1 MANNLSLQKILSIFT
16 RHIKLIILAAVV
28 GAVFMYTYSS
38 FFVKPVYSASAI
50 ILVQN
55 YDSSQQTEA
64 TTAPSA
70 DRVWVSDLTSSATLA
85 DYCMVLFKN
94 SPTISSVLEGCYMSI
109 TSEEETNFLR
119 ITISSTN
126 PQQAADVAN
135 KVTQVA
141 PEVYLDIYKSGKI
154 DTIREASVPYAPSS
168 PNVKK
173 DTMLGLFAGIA
184 VGCLIAFILELI
196 DTTIKPD
203 DDLFKM
209 YKIPVFAEVVDFER
223 GE

>member
-1 MANNLSLQKILSIFT
+1 MANNFTIQKILAILL
-16 RHIKLIILAAVV
+16 RHIKLIVLTSVIGAIL
-28 GAVFMYTYSS
+28 MYTYSS

-55 YDSSQQTEA
+55 FDSSQKATE
-64 TTAPSA
+64 TTTPGT
-70 DRVWVSDLTSSATLA
+70 DRVYVSDLTSSATLA
-85 DYCMVLFKN
+85 DYCMVLFQN
-94 SPTISSVLEGCYMSI
+94 SPTISSVLEGCSMSLS
-109 TSEEETNFLR
+109 SEGETNFLR

-154 DTIREASVPYAPSS
+154 DTIREASVPSAPSS

-173 DTMLGLFAGIA
+173 DTVFGLLGGCMI
-184 VGCLIAFILELI
+184 GCLIAFILELI

-203 DDLFKM
+203 DDLFKI

>member
-1 MANNLSLQKILSIFT
+1 MANNLSLQKVIGILL
-16 RHIKLIILAAVV
+16 RHVKLIILTAVV
-28 GAVFMYTYSS
+28 GAILMYTYSS

-55 YDSSQQTEA
+55 HDTSQQTEA
-64 TTAPSA
+64 TTTPGT
-70 DRVWVSDLTSSATLA
+70 DRVYVSDLTSSATLA

-154 DTIREASVPYAPSS
+154 DTIREASVPYAP
-168 PNVKK
+168 
-173 DTMLGLFAGIA
+173 
-184 VGCLIAFILELI
+184 
-196 DTTIKPD
+196 
-203 DDLFKM
+203 
-209 YKIPVFAEVVDFER
+209 Y
-223 GE
+223 

>member
-1 MANNLSLQKILSIFT
+1 MANNLSLQKVIGILL
-16 RHIKLIILAAVV
+16 RHVKLIILTAVV
-28 GAVFMYTYSS
+28 GAILMYTYSS

-94 SPTISSVLEGCYMSI
+94 SPAISSVLEGCYMSI

-154 DTIREASVPYAPSS
+154 DTIREASVPSSPSS
-168 PNVKK
+168 PNIKR
-173 DTMLGLFAGIA
+173 DTMVGLFGGIA
-184 VGCLIAFILELI
+184 IGCLLAFFLELI

>member
-1 MANNLSLQKILSIFT
+1 MANNLSLQKVIGILL
-16 RHIKLIILAAVV
+16 RHIKLIILTAVV
-28 GAVFMYTYSS
+28 GAILMYTYSS

-55 YDSSQQTEA
+55 YDTSQQTEA
-64 TTAPSA
+64 TTTPGA
-70 DRVWVSDLTSSATLA
+70 DRVFVSDLTSSATLA

-94 SPTISSVLEGCYMSI
+94 SPTISGVLDGCSMSLS
-109 TSEEETNFLR
+109 SEEETNFLR
-119 ITISSTN
+119 ITISSKN
-126 PQQAADVAN
+126 PQKAADVAN
-135 KVTQVA
+135 RVTQVA

-154 DTIREASVPYAPSS
+154 DTIREASVPSSPSS
-168 PNVKK
+168 PNIKR
-173 DTMLGLFAGIA
+173 DTMVGLFGGIA
-184 VGCLIAFILELI
+184 IVCLLAFFLELI

>member
-1 MANNLSLQKILSIFT
+1 MAKNLTLQKILGILL
-16 RHIKLIILAAVV
+16 RHIKLIILSAVI
-28 GAVFMYTYSS
+28 GAVLMYTYSS

-55 YDSSQQTEA
+55 YDSSQQATE
-64 TTAPSA
+64 TTTPAA
-70 DRVWVSDLTSSATLA
+70 DRVFVSDLTSSATLA
-85 DYCMVLFKN
+85 DYCMVLFYN
-94 SPTISSVLEGCYMSI
+94 SPTISNALEGCSMSLS
-109 TSEEETNFLR
+109 SEDETNFLR
-119 ITISSTN
+119 ITIRSTN
-126 PQQAADVAN
+126 PQKAADVAN

-154 DTIREASVPYAPSS
+154 DTIREASVPSSPSS
-168 PNVKK
+168 PDIKR
-173 DTMLGLFAGIA
+173 DTMVGLFAGFFI
-184 VGCLIAFILELI
+184 GCVIAFILDLI

-203 DDLFKM
+203 DDLFKI